1 MSTNEEIMP
10 ATAAQPAPASL
21 GKKIGL
27 TIVFFA
33 LLFFFTLTKLP
44 QAKITAL
51 VQGYVQSAL
60 DPYGIYISD
69 HGREFSV
76 WKGFQYRLIQ
86 PTLELADQSRVELEE
101 MVVQPTL
108 LSLFSGKVGAT
119 VDITQIL
126 ERTPAKTDL
135 SRIHIEGTARGDLI
149 NANIKIEDLDLG
161 KFGIFA
167 FAGGLKGHGQIAGDI
182 HIDGHLADLPSLAG
196 NIDLKLKKLHMD
208 EQNLFGFQ
216 LPTMDVSDGTI
227 DASIDHGK
235 LLLKKV
241 QIGKGSDDLLI
252 NVTGDIG
259 LNRNINSSTLNM
271 RAVIGFSDKLK
282 QSLSL
287 LDSILGAAKQA
298 DGRYVYKLTGSF
310 MAPFPIPDPQK

>member
-1 MSTNEEIMP
+1 MSTNEEVMNAP
-10 ATAAQPAPASL
+10 AAPASL
-21 GKKIGL
+21 AKKIGL

-51 VQGYVQSAL
+51 IQGYVQSAL

-69 HGREFSV
+69 HGREFSI
-76 WKGFQYRLIQ
+76 WKGFQYRLTQ

-101 MVVQPTL
+101 MVVTPKL
-108 LSLFSGKVGAT
+108 LSLFTGKMGAT

-135 SRIHIEGTARGDLI
+135 SRIHIEGTARGDLVDATI
-149 NANIKIEDLDLG
+149 RIDDLDLG
-161 KFGIFA
+161 KFGILA

-182 HIDGHLADLPSLAG
+182 HVDGHLADLPSLAG
-196 NIDLKLKKLHMD
+196 NIALKVKKLHLD

-227 DASIDHGK
+227 DASIEHGK
-235 LLLKKV
+235 LLMKKV

-252 NVTGDIG
+252 SVTGDIG
-259 LNRNINSSTLNM
+259 LNRNINSSTLNL

-282 QSLSL
+282 ESLSL
-287 LDSILGAAKQA
+287 LDSLMGLAKQA

-310 MAPFPIPDPQK
+310 MAPFPVPDPQK